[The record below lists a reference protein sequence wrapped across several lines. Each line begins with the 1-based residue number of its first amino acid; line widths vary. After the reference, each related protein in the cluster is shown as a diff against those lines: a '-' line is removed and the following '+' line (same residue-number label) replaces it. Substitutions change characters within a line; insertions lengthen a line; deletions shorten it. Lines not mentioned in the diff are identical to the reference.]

1 MGMGGGG
8 GVSGC
13 GPSLGWESSY
23 SSEWHPL
30 SGLTACKAVWWHFG
44 VRALFML
51 YSHTQTQHHRL
62 TIASHEL
69 ACLNVVPRGVSVC
82 FVCVVRGIIGW
93 DGLCCTYS
101 VINSLDC
108 CGVLT

>member
-1 MGMGGGG
+1 
-8 GVSGC
+8 
-13 GPSLGWESSY
+13 
-23 SSEWHPL
+23 
-30 SGLTACKAVWWHFG
+30 
-44 VRALFML
+44 ML

-93 DGLCCTYS
+93 DGLCCRVRVRVRVRAMDCVPNRDKMTPIGTYFF
-101 VINSLDC
+101 
-108 CGVLT
+108 

>member
-1 MGMGGGG
+1 MAR
-8 GVSGC
+8 VR
-13 GPSLGWESSY
+13 
-23 SSEWHPL
+23 
-30 SGLTACKAVWWHFG
+30 VRVR